1 MRRLT
6 LLEWA
11 VALLMLGLVVV
22 VFGQVALR
30 YLTYQPLA
38 WTEEMGRYVFIWL
51 SLLGAA
57 VGGKRAAHF
66 SVDFVPNRLPARPRH
81 LFRACI
87 RLVEASFFGLLVW
100 GSVEIVRVAHMQES
114 ASIGIPMSI
123 PYGSLLVAGGL
134 LLVYSLGQAI
144 TEVRSAFPEAK

>member
-6 LLEWA
+6 FLEWV

-38 WTEEMGRYVFIWL
+38 WTEEMGRYLFIWL

-57 VGGKRAAHF
+57 VGGRRAAHF
-66 SVDFVPNRLPARPRH
+66 SVDFVPNCLPSRPRH
-81 LFRACI
+81 LFRASI
-87 RLVEASFFGLLVW
+87 RLVEASFYGLLAW

-123 PYGSLLVAGGL
+123 PYGALLVAGASL
-134 LLVYSLGQAI
+134 LFYSLRWAL
-144 TEVRSAFPEAK
+144 TEVRAAFSEAK